1 MKISYHRNF
10 KKNFRKRISPHEN
23 LVKKFEERLELF
35 LKNPKNPL
43 LKDHALIGK
52 RIRLRAFSV
61 TGDIRVVYFMAGDKL
76 YLLDVGTHAQ
86 VY

>member
-1 MKISYHRNF
+1 MRVNYHRNF
-10 KKNFRKRISPHEN
+10 KKNFRNRISPHGN

-43 LKDHALIGK
+43 LKDHSLVGK
-52 RIRLRAFSV
+52 RISLRAFSV
-61 TGDIRVVYFMAGDKL
+61 TGDIRVVYVIRDNELF
-76 YLLDVGTHAQ
+76 LLDIGTHNQ